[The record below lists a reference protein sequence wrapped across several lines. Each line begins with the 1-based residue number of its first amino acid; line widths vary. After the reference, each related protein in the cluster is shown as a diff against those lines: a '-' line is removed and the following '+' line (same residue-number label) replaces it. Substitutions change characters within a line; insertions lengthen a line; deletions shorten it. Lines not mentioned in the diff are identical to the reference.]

1 MRTLI
6 FGDIHGGYKALIQV
20 IERVHLSSDD
30 RLIFVGDYVDGW
42 SQSLE
47 VISYLI
53 SLSEKYHCI
62 FIRGNHDALLYN
74 FLKHG
79 DANPMWLAHGGESSK
94 KNYENASE
102 ELLEKHIEFLEH
114 LRNYFVDEKNRLY
127 LHAGFTDQSGPEHEF
142 YPNTVYWDRTLWEM
156 VCGMD
161 PELTSED
168 EKYPKRLKLFRE
180 IYIGHTP
187 VTRIGKTV
195 PTQFATVWN
204 TDTGAAFKGP
214 LSVLDADTK
223 QYWQSDPV
231 WKLYPNE
238 AGRNE

>member
-1 MRTLI
+1 MRTLV
-6 FGDIHGGYKALIQV
+6 FGDIHGGYKALLQAIKLVQPA
-20 IERVHLSSDD
+20 IED

-42 SQSLE
+42 SESLE

-53 SLSEKYHCI
+53 ALSEKHHCI
-62 FIRGNHDALLYN
+62 FIRGNHDELLYK

-94 KNYENASE
+94 KRYEDLSE
-102 ELLEKHIEFLEH
+102 ETLNKHIEFLEQ
-114 LRNYFVDEKNRLY
+114 LRNYYVDEENRLY

-142 YPNTVYWDRTLWEM
+142 YPNTMYWDRTLWEM

-161 PELTSED
+161 PELTPND
-168 EKYPKRLKLFRE
+168 TKYPKRLKLFSE

-187 VTRIGKTV
+187 TTRIGKAV
-195 PTQFATVWN
+195 PTQFANVWN

-214 LSVLDADTK
+214 LSVIDVNTK
-223 QYWQSDPV
+223 EFWQSDPV

-238 AGRNE
+238 QGRN